1 MLILAIA
8 IYYLKEKQVSNR
20 FTQINII
27 FLLLQLPAGIWAGY
41 LQSIGVSVLGIA
53 LLLFLH
59 LINQRFSKVKPRL
72 LLSVAA
78 GITALFVI
86 YFFFKSFYDQLEYVI
101 GGFLIPSSAGP
112 VVSEAQP
119 MFTIYSGFSIFPFN
133 TVTFQVYLFVLS
145 IIGLFSM
152 LNSKQYIW
160 ALFGLGLALLS
171 LHRIRTE
178 YYYVIFASISL
189 AYLAIK
195 YPRSLYLTAA
205 LVICFAI
212 SYSYT
217 WSQDLQ
223 AQKSS
228 LAFTNADYEM
238 AAWMK
243 TSLPAVSEQDPE
255 YGILADWQLG
265 YLYTYLADKPLLAE
279 PNFCNYDVPTRFFMM
294 QDEQAAYN
302 LVKELGIKYVLVKYM
317 DYNKYYYY
325 LNQLGA
331 SEEFGLTKAKLPE
344 GEKILYDQ
352 GYYQRMFVRLYNFNG
367 LGYDPSV
374 VYTLNDKQDVTSYA
388 NFNDAVK
395 SGAGSYYSADL
406 NASSVPLKA
415 LEHFRL
421 VKISYDNYGGVKL
434 FEVL

>member
-1 MLILAIA
+1 
-8 IYYLKEKQVSNR
+8 
-20 FTQINII
+20 
-27 FLLLQLPAGIWAGY
+27 
-41 LQSIGVSVLGIA
+41 
-53 LLLFLH
+53 
-59 LINQRFSKVKPRL
+59 
-72 LLSVAA
+72 
-78 GITALFVI
+78 
-86 YFFFKSFYDQLEYVI
+86 
-101 GGFLIPSSAGP
+101 
-112 VVSEAQP
+112 
-119 MFTIYSGFSIFPFN
+119 
-133 TVTFQVYLFVLS
+133 
-145 IIGLFSM
+145 
-152 LNSKQYIW
+152 
-160 ALFGLGLALLS
+160 
-171 LHRIRTE
+171 
-178 YYYVIFASISL
+178 
-189 AYLAIK
+189 
-195 YPRSLYLTAA
+195 
-205 LVICFAI
+205 
-212 SYSYT
+212 
-217 WSQDLQ
+217 
-223 AQKSS
+223 
-228 LAFTNADYEM
+228 
-238 AAWMK
+238 MK

-302 LVKELGIKYVLVKYM
+302 LVKELGIKYILVKYM